1 MNESLHPHHLILFSC
16 KYRSRAGEAQM
27 MRSPRL
33 FLRFVLRSLLFH
45 PLIDES
51 PHPHQSYCLAN
62 VQESEDLE
70 KNGEDDTPNG
80 GDIGEEGEK
89 LEVDELL
96 DVGEDK
102 KTGEPIWFCKWK
114 GYDGSRNTWEPR
126 HFVSFLTHQV
136 RKADSMYKQFCED
149 KQKTGEVEKL
159 LDVREEVGFLI
170 LHDVISSEGIIADE
184 MYKKFLE
191 DQKKARAA
199 IFSKRAARA
208 TKKTD
213 GGGPKMQVRG
223 RFLGFTEIAEA
234 VHYLIFC
241 APFPSG
247 TQ

>member
-1 MNESLHPHHLILFSC
+1 
-16 KYRSRAGEAQM
+16 M

-126 HFVSFLTHQV
+126 HCLDGKSREGHLLLLLGKCWVFVSPLFLFSHTKYGKLIPCINSFV
-136 RKADSMYKQFCED
+136 RTSKKR
-149 KQKTGEVEKL
+149 
-159 LDVREEVGFLI
+159 VRLKNYWMSG
-170 LHDVISSEGIIADE
+170 
-184 MYKKFLE
+184 
-191 DQKKARAA
+191 
-199 IFSKRAARA
+199 KRWA
-208 TKKTD
+208 
-213 GGGPKMQVRG
+213 
-223 RFLGFTEIAEA
+223 F
-234 VHYLIFC
+234 
-241 APFPSG
+241 
-247 TQ
+247 

>member
-1 MNESLHPHHLILFSC
+1 MKGRGKNR
-16 KYRSRAGEAQM
+16 KRVKM
-27 MRSPRL
+27 TVVK
-33 FLRFVLRSLLFH
+33 FLV
-45 PLIDES
+45 
-51 PHPHQSYCLAN
+51 
-62 VQESEDLE
+62 
-70 KNGEDDTPNG
+70 
-80 GDIGEEGEK
+80 
-89 LEVDELL
+89 
-96 DVGEDK
+96 
-102 KTGEPIWFCKWK
+102 KWK
-114 GYDGSRNTWEPR
+114 NCDETDNSWEPR
-126 HFVSFLTHQV
+126 HFLDEDSSEEYYLALSFSEVPADLT
-136 RKADSMYKQFCED
+136 
-149 KQKTGEVEKL
+149 
-159 LDVREEVGFLI
+159 FLI